1 MSARIRIAVP
11 AEEIRF
17 LGKPEQVIGEL
28 PDVRPTKSY
37 TASRVKTSENTSAA
51 TGG

>member
-17 LGKPEQVIGEL
+17 LGELEQVIDEL
-28 PDVRPTKSY
+28 PDCAAHGKLHGESG
-37 TASRVKTSENTSAA
+37 EN
-51 TGG
+51 G